1 MVSIAAFQA
10 VDPGS
15 IPGRRNVFI
24 GQTLLERP
32 PKQLL
37 VRPSYRPWP
46 PAHCGSIYILT
57 VFTKKIVHHRPGQ
70 VCIEEKVEGV
80 GFEPTHTR

>member
-37 VRPSYRPWP
+37 VRASYCPWP
-46 PAHCGSIYILT
+46 PRSLWLNIYIHG
-57 VFTKKIVHHRPGQ
+57 FYKKIVHHRPGP